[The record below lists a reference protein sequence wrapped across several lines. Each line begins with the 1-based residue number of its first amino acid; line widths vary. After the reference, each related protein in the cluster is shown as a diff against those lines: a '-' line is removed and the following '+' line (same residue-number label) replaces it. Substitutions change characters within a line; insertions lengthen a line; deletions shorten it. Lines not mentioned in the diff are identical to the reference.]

1 MVIRSTAL
9 QSALAG
15 MNAAYDQLAATA
27 QDLARPI
34 AASPG
39 DLSSANLQEDT
50 NSSFQSSLA
59 QSMSAET
66 GNSLIEL
73 NESLT
78 QARANTATAGAA
90 QAMLDELL
98 ELGRR

>member
-27 QDLARPI
+27 QELAKPI

-39 DLSSANLQEDT
+39 DFFSANLQEDT
-50 NSSFQSSLA
+50 SSRFQSSSV
-59 QSMSAET
+59 QSMSAQME
-66 GNSLIEL
+66 NSLIDL

-78 QARANTATAGAA
+78 QARLNSATAGAA

>member
-15 MNAAYDQLAATA
+15 MTAAHDKLAATA
-27 QDLARPI
+27 QNLAKPLFSPDEHSSGDSQ
-34 AASPG
+34 ASTT
-39 DLSSANLQEDT
+39 SSSQGPAI
-50 NSSFQSSLA
+50 
-59 QSMSAET
+59 QSMSAEM
-66 GNSLIEL
+66 GDSLIAL

-78 QARANTATAGAA
+78 QAGVSSAAAGAA

-98 ELGRR
+98 AIGRR